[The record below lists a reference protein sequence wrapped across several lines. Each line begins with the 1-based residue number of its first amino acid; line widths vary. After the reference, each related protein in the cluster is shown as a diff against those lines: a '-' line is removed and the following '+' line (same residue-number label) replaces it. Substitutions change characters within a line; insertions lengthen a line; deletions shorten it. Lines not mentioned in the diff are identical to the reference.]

1 MRKKLLFIFCF
12 LSFSLFA
19 EDHALVRK
27 INGTVMSSGKKL
39 SIGDKV
45 KIGDLVDAS
54 SKGSFVDLEIPGEGK
69 MRLVGGVMRVKKVKK
84 SESVYE
90 LIKGKIFTY
99 FKPDKK
105 TEKRLRIHTSE
116 GSFAVRGTKFA
127 VVKEKDYRSLLCV
140 CEGAVEAK
148 NNFGVSGVVFENQQ
162 VEFSGTDRNIR
173 SQISNGDMT
182 KLRGMFKKMGL

>member
-1 MRKKLLFIFCF
+1 MG
-12 LSFSLFA
+12 SLPA
-19 EDHALVRK
+19 Q
-27 INGTVMSSGKKL
+27 GKNL

-54 SKGSFVDLEIPGEGK
+54 SKGSFIDLEIPGEGK
-69 MRLVGGVMRVKKVKK
+69 MRLVGGVMRVKKVEKA
-84 SESVYE
+84 ESIYE

-99 FKPDKK
+99 LKPDKK

-148 NNFGVSGVVFENQQ
+148 NNLGLVALFMK
-162 VEFSGTDRNIR
+162 I
-173 SQISNGDMT
+173 
-182 KLRGMFKKMGL
+182 KK